1 MAIAHQVAIG
11 PSTGSFVL
19 ATLEFVRHAHRSVKV
34 NEGLVRWE
42 SPSDSPIA
50 LLPQLVWNN
59 HSTWAE
65 ANLWALDQSAE
76 NNISTVQRAM
86 QHLLAYANWLES
98 EELDWRYFPVKR
110 ADRCLIRFRG
120 ALIRS
125 RDAGEVAPTTASQR
139 MSTIVR
145 FYRWLLS
152 NGLMSASQDIWQGRS
167 VGIPVGDPFGFE
179 HTIRVASTD
188 LCIRNTKIAGSLG
201 LEEGL
206 MPLTSEGMREVLEFS
221 SSRASKE
228 LALML
233 KIGFSTGLRLGS
245 ICDLKVG
252 TLEQVTTCPWTGW
265 PQFEVGPAAQPPV
278 ATKFST
284 NGKVP
289 IISVDLLE
297 ELRDYAC
304 STRRLKRQ
312 SKSLPIHRDLIFL
325 TRFGGSF
332 SDQRSRALS
341 MEMSRLRKAGAEAGV
356 HVLRDFH
363 FHRSRATFA
372 TMLMKAALKYLP
384 VGDAVQIVRE
394 ACLHKSESTTM
405 KYVRFIEVNSAMSD
419 VADAFSAAFFGMT
432 SRSFS

>member
-1 MAIAHQVAIG
+1 M
-11 PSTGSFVL
+11 

-34 NEGLVRWE
+34 NGGLVQWE
-42 SPSDSPIA
+42 PIPVSAIA

-59 HSTWAE
+59 HSTWVE

-86 QHLLAYANWLES
+86 QHILAYANWLES
-98 EELDWRYFPVKR
+98 EELDWKHFPAKR
-110 ADRCLIRFRG
+110 SERCLIRFRG

-125 RDAGEVAPTTASQR
+125 RDAGDVAPTTASQR
-139 MSTIVR
+139 MSTVVR
-145 FYRWLLS
+145 FYRWLLT
-152 NGLMSASQDIWQGRS
+152 NGVMSASQGAWQERS
-167 VGIPVGDPFGFE
+167 VDIPLADPFGFE

-188 LCIRNTKIAGSLG
+188 LCIRNTKIAGSFD
-201 LEEGL
+201 LEDGL
-206 MPLTSEGMREVLEFS
+206 MPLTREGMRDVLEFS
-221 SSRASKE
+221 DSRASKE
-228 LALML
+228 LTLML
-233 KIGFSTGLRLGS
+233 KVGFCTGLRLGS

-252 TLEQVTTCPWTGW
+252 TLERASICPWTGW
-265 PQFEVGPAAQPPV
+265 PQLEVGPAAQPPV
-278 ATKFST
+278 ATKFAA

-289 IISVDLLE
+289 IISADLLE

-312 SKSLPIHRDLIFL
+312 SKSLPSHRDLLFL
-325 TRFGGSF
+325 TRFGGPF
-332 SDQRSRALS
+332 SDQRSRAVS

-394 ACLHKSESTTM
+394 ACLHKSESTTL

-432 SRSFS
+432 TRISP